1 MAYPLTQKELIR
13 EASGDLTK
21 TEFARVLGVDRT
33 CLGRYESEELGA
45 PTKVL
50 NYCLRAIAAREQA
63 MGKAGESVGQALA
76 LAKQTVGLLEKVAKT

>member
-1 MAYPLTQKELIR
+1 MAYPVSQSELIR
-13 EASGDLTK
+13 AARAARTK

-50 NYCLRAIAAREQA
+50 NYCLRAIASREPA
-63 MGKAGESVGQALA
+63 TADAIATVEEALT
-76 LAKQTVGLLEKVAKT
+76 LAKQTVGLLERAAKE